1 VTRTSIGATW
11 TGASNLS
18 FGGADLAVTM
28 FDDMG
33 ASGRKARGLFMR
45 ICDAACPLG
54 IQDVQEDAIETYI
67 GQGVG

>member
-1 VTRTSIGATW
+1 MGATW

-18 FGGADLAVTM
+18 LGGVDLAVTM

-33 ASGRKARGLFMR
+33 ASGWEARGLFMR
-45 ICDAACPLG
+45 IGDAAYPLG
-54 IQDVQEDAIETYI
+54 IQGIQKDAIETYI